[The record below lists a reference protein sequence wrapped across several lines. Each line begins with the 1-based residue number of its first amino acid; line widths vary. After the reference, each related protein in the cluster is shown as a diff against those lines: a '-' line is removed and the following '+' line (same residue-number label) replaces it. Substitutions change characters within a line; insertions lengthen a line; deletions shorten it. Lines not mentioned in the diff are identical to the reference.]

1 MSDLERRGLEYAL
14 AAARQSQ
21 AEGGVPI
28 GAALMRAGELVG
40 SGHNERVQALDP
52 TAHGEIACLRNSGRQ
67 TTYSDTVLYTT
78 LAPCAM
84 CAGAIIQF
92 KIPEVVIGEGIT
104 FPGELELLGSRGVT
118 VRLLQD
124 ERCVELM
131 TQFQREQPHVWAE
144 DIGELPR
151 S

>member
-1 MSDLERRGLEYAL
+1 MNDMEKRGLEYAL
-14 AAARQSQ
+14 AEARQSK

-28 GAALMRAGELVG
+28 GAALMRAGELLG

-67 TTYSDTVLYTT
+67 TTYSDTVMYTT

-84 CAGAIIQF
+84 CTGAIIQF
-92 KIPEVVIGEGIT
+92 KIPEVVIGEASS
-104 FPGELELLGSRGVT
+104 FAGELELLRSRGVT
-118 VRLLQD
+118 VKLLQD

-131 TQFQREQPHVWAE
+131 MGFQREQPQVWAE
-144 DIGELPR
+144 DIGELPP